1 MTGGV
6 ATWPTIA
13 AADLVDVL
21 DLDRPAAADPADAAV
36 PDTALTRFRARN
48 LVTPIP
54 RTLGAQVLA
63 QTVVAAERVV
73 PHMAVQTLQ
82 GVFPRAGDPTAP
94 VDVRVE
100 RLHEG
105 RSAAILQVG
114 FRQGAAE
121 HYRAFVTLGV
131 AGPELVRHADALPA
145 GVAGPEEC
153 AEVSVPMLPWEVRTA
168 GGAAALAPDAV
179 GPPRLDLWTRCTS
192 VPDTAT
198 TARAILAWSTEGFLG
213 PVALRPYSRAEL
225 ERRGGRSMSVALSQ
239 NITFH
244 EPFSA
249 HEWLLL
255 RCASE
260 YAGDG
265 RMHGRIRVFTRAGR
279 PVASVTAD
287 GLMRPG
293 PRPGA

>member
-1 MTGGV
+1 MWPSI
-6 ATWPTIA
+6 AT
-13 AADLVDVL
+13 ADVVDAL
-21 DLDRPAAADPADAAV
+21 DLERVGPKGPEGSADPTGV
-36 PDTALTRFRARN
+36 VVFRARN
-48 LVTPIP
+48 IVTRIP

-82 GVFPRAGDPTAP
+82 GVFPRAGDPTEP

-105 RSAAILQVG
+105 RSVAMLQVG

-121 HYRAFVTLGV
+121 HFRAFVTLGV
-131 AGPELVRHADALPA
+131 PGAELVRHADALP
-145 GVAGPEEC
+145 VEVPGPEEC
-153 AEVSVPMLPWEVRTA
+153 AELPVPMLPWEVRTF
-168 GGAAALAPDAV
+168 GGVDALAPELA
-179 GPPRLDLWTRCTS
+179 GPPRLDLWTRCAK
-192 VPDTAT
+192 VADGPT
-198 TARAILAWSTEGFLG
+198 TARAILAWTTEGFLG
-213 PVALRPYSRAEL
+213 PVALRPYPRDEI
-225 ERRGGRSMSVALSQ
+225 ERRGGRAMSVALAQ

-244 EPFSA
+244 QEFSA

-265 RMHGRIRVFTRAGR
+265 RMHGRIRVFTRDGR
-279 PVASVTAD
+279 LVASVTAD

-293 PRPGA
+293 VRP

>member
-1 MTGGV
+1 MAGGV
-6 ATWPTIA
+6 SMWPNIAT
-13 AADLVDVL
+13 ADLVDAL
-21 DLDRPAAADPADAAV
+21 ELTPADLADSGGPGAV
-36 PDTALTRFRARN
+36 TTFGARN
-48 LVTPIP
+48 IVTRIP

-82 GVFPRAGDPTAP
+82 GVFPRAGDPAEP
-94 VDVRVE
+94 VEVRVE
-100 RLHEG
+100 RLHQG
-105 RSAAILQVG
+105 RSAAMLQVG
-114 FRQGAAE
+114 FRQGGHE

-131 AGPELVRHADALPA
+131 VGPELVRHADPLPA
-145 GVAGPEEC
+145 EVVGPEDC
-153 AEVSVPMLPWEVRTA
+153 AELPVSMLPWEVRTV
-168 GGAAALAPDAV
+168 GGPAALDPDLA
-179 GPPRLDLWTRCTS
+179 GPPCLDLWTRCTG
-192 VPDTAT
+192 VADTAT
-198 TARAILAWSTEGFLG
+198 MARAILAWSTEGFLG
-213 PVALRPYSRAEL
+213 PVALRPYPRAEI
-225 ERRGGRSMSVALSQ
+225 ERRGGRAMSVALAQ

-244 EPFSA
+244 EGFSA

-279 PVASVTAD
+279 LVASVTAD

-293 PRPGA
+293 PRP